1 MADPAPEASVV
12 AAASAMSTRRSRAS
26 GCWCAAAGGGG
37 ALTRAVRGARCV
49 PLQEAAACLV
59 ELEVVGVRERRRERK
74 TLWLWLRALRAWR
87 PRLW

>member
-1 MADPAPEASVV
+1 M
-12 AAASAMSTRRSRAS
+12 
-26 GCWCAAAGGGG
+26 
-37 ALTRAVRGARCV
+37 

>member
-1 MADPAPEASVV
+1 M
-12 AAASAMSTRRSRAS
+12 
-26 GCWCAAAGGGG
+26 
-37 ALTRAVRGARCV
+37 

-87 PRLW
+87 PRLWQLWRQSRGLRLL